1 MKTKRWIAKQYDKKK
16 TMRTSDMFF
25 DKHKQDEKQDENDIK
40 LKFYTNDKGEKC
52 FVEDI
57 DKEQQPQQPY
67 KTGKRKVF
75 GK

>member
-1 MKTKRWIAKQYDKKK
+1 
-16 TMRTSDMFF
+16 MFF
-25 DKHKQDEKQDENDIK
+25 DKYKQDEKQDENDIQ

-57 DKEQQPQQPY
+57 EKEQQQQPY

-75 GK
+75 K

>member
-1 MKTKRWIAKQYDKKK
+1 
-16 TMRTSDMFF
+16 MFF